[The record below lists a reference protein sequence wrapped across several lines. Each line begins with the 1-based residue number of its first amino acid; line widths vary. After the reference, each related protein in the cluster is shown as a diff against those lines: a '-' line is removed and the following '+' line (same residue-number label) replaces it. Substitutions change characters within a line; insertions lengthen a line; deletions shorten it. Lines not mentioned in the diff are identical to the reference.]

1 MMPAVEKLIYI
12 ALIVFAF
19 MSVQT
24 PKLRR
29 SVVYLA
35 VFSAG
40 SAFVYVL
47 LGAPDVALA
56 EAVIGSTIATAI
68 YLSALQKY
76 KTFTVYYTNELRHE
90 YRRTNLFRRRNTVLQ
105 RIEKFCSGKD
115 LEAHVLYTTESL
127 ADVIKNHG
135 FDIIVRRK
143 NNKFSIYGSEQN
155 YHIEDMKKYIE
166 DNFDDLRKEG
176 YEIDLH
182 TGWSIDE

>member
-1 MMPAVEKLIYI
+1 MMPMVEKIMYI

-24 PKLRR
+24 PKLRQ

-47 LGAPDVALA
+47 LGAPDAALA
-56 EAVIGSTIATAI
+56 EAVIGSTIATII

-76 KTFTVYYTNELRHE
+76 KVFTVYYTNEMRHE
-90 YRRTNLFRRRNTVLQ
+90 YRQSNLFRRRNAVLQ

-115 LEAHVLYTTESL
+115 LEAHIMYTTESL
-127 ADVIKNHG
+127 QDVMKNHG
-135 FDIIVRRK
+135 WDIIVRRNK
-143 NNKFSIYGSEQN
+143 NKFSIYGLEQN
-155 YHIEDMKKYIE
+155 YHTEEMQKYIE
-166 DNFDDLRKEG
+166 GNFDDLRELG
-176 YEIDLH
+176 YEIELY
-182 TGWSIDE
+182 TGRSENE